1 MGLIIS
7 LFYYNKY
14 LRRENLQTVHWIPF
28 LFFPYNKVRDGKF
41 EPIRILLFFFRRME
55 QHHQV
60 TKLYNMFLGFGLDLN
75 VEC

>member
-41 EPIRILLFFFRRME
+41 EPIQILLFFF
-55 QHHQV
+55 
-60 TKLYNMFLGFGLDLN
+60 
-75 VEC
+75 